1 MTFSPPDFPPSISLF
16 LLLKVPQRRC
26 FASYFLCLF
35 FTLKDISCDQFQVFS
50 FANFNW
56 GLGSFGILKSV
67 FEPFLECLLHLDC
80 HGVMEEL
87 RYYNEKKWNRHQEQ
101 DFCLCRVGSCSGDC
115 HLLATNMNTNKV
127 RCQLLSSSGN
137 PKLKLRFQFHREFLW
152 SQCARMCNAKFPPA
166 HYR

>member
-1 MTFSPPDFPPSISLF
+1 MFCFLFFVSLF
-16 LLLKVPQRRC
+16 HFKRYKLWSVPVLL
-26 FASYFLCLF
+26 S
-35 FTLKDISCDQFQVFS
+35 FS
-50 FANFNW
+50 FANFNG
-56 GLGSFGILKSV
+56 GLGLLGILKSV

-87 RYYNEKKWNRHQEQ
+87 RYYNEKKRNRHQEQ
-101 DFCLCRVGSCSGDC
+101 VFCLCRVGSCSGDC

-127 RCQLLSSSGN
+127 SCQLLSSAGN

-166 HYR
+166 HYRWTTGW

>member
-1 MTFSPPDFPPSISLF
+1 MFCFLFFVSLF
-16 LLLKVPQRRC
+16 HFKRYKLWSVPVLL
-26 FASYFLCLF
+26 S
-35 FTLKDISCDQFQVFS
+35 FS
-50 FANFNW
+50 FANFN
-56 GLGSFGILKSV
+56 GDLDLLGISKSA

-87 RYYNEKKWNRHQEQ
+87 KYYNEKKWNRHQEQ

-127 RCQLLSSSGN
+127 SCKLLNSSGN

-152 SQCARMCNAKFPPA
+152 SQCARMCNAKFPPS
-166 HYR
+166 HYRWTTGW